1 MSINDY
7 DKYLTSPKNNKKEI
21 GYSWYTAIGLQEVDG
36 LKTSKYLEELAVKN
50 IEEDISIDEASE
62 LIQNY
67 YHKKEE
73 ISNDRTIEADLV
85 SVRIAKILQEK
96 SFVFSPVTYI
106 NIHKQLF
113 TGIYDHAGKVRDYNI
128 TKKEWVLNGDT
139 VTYGNAF
146 DLKETLEY
154 DLNCEK
160 NFKYNGLSKKQIVS
174 HLARFVA
181 NLWQIHIFGE
191 GNTRTTSVF
200 FILYL
205 RKLGYNVT
213 NDVFAKNAWY
223 FRNSLVR
230 ANYTNVNKNIFET
243 TKYLEDFIENLL
255 FNEKHDLKNRY
266 LSIDYIVNQDIKDKS
281 QDIEDK
287 NRDIE
292 DKSQDI
298 EKLLEQFKLNVLTK
312 NNIINIYNIF
322 KDSIFFGRNDICKK
336 INLAPSNISELIK
349 KMLEMGL
356 IEPVRGVGKG
366 KYKFVK

>member
-36 LKTSKYLEELAVKN
+36 LKTSKYLEELALKN

-73 ISNDRTIEADLV
+73 ISDDRTMEADLV

-113 TGIYDHAGKVRDYNI
+113 AGIYDHAGKVRDYNI

-154 DLNCEK
+154 D
-160 NFKYNGLSKKQIVS
+160 
-174 HLARFVA
+174 
-181 NLWQIHIFGE
+181 
-191 GNTRTTSVF
+191 
-200 FILYL
+200 
-205 RKLGYNVT
+205 
-213 NDVFAKNAWY
+213 
-223 FRNSLVR
+223 
-230 ANYTNVNKNIFET
+230 
-243 TKYLEDFIENLL
+243 
-255 FNEKHDLKNRY
+255 
-266 LSIDYIVNQDIKDKS
+266 
-281 QDIEDK
+281 
-287 NRDIE
+287 
-292 DKSQDI
+292 
-298 EKLLEQFKLNVLTK
+298 
-312 NNIINIYNIF
+312 
-322 KDSIFFGRNDICKK
+322 
-336 INLAPSNISELIK
+336 
-349 KMLEMGL
+349 
-356 IEPVRGVGKG
+356 
-366 KYKFVK
+366 